1 MQKVPVIDAIE
12 SAQSA
17 NDSMPEM
24 DALLQQAVPNATRLT
39 NKQTPCHLAW

>member
-1 MQKVPVIDAIE
+1 MQKVPMIDAIE
-12 SAQSA
+12 TAQSA

-24 DALLQQAVPNATRLT
+24 DAPLQQGEANATRLT